1 MMDIAYYNGVITP
14 YDAACI
20 PLSDRSV
27 FFADAVYDVMIG
39 RGKFPYQAEEH
50 LSRLLENGRAVGF
63 ENLPSPEELAE
74 AITDALSVADAED
87 FTLYIQLSGRQKR
100 RLHSRTESGVN
111 LLITVTELT
120 LPTELSTIRAMTL
133 PDLRH
138 GYCNIKT
145 TNLFPAVLSVALA
158 ESAGSEIAIFHKN
171 EWVSECS
178 YANVSIVS
186 GGVLLTHP
194 HDTSVLP
201 GISEQNLI
209 RAAEGV
215 GLGHEIRTFTV
226 AEMLS
231 ADLVLITSTTKL
243 LKLCTEIN
251 GRQLPCR
258 GIGLAR
264 ALFEVMKNDFMIKTD
279 KKSKEYLHNM

>member
-39 RGKFPYQAEEH
+39 RGKFPYQTKEH
-50 LSRLLENGRAVGF
+50 LSRLLDNARAVGF
-63 ENLPSPEELAE
+63 EILPTFEELSE
-74 AITDALSVADAED
+74 AINETLSVADAED

-100 RLHSRTESGVN
+100 RLHSRTEGGVN

-120 LPTELSTIRAMTL
+120 LPAELSFISAVTL

-138 GYCNIKT
+138 GYCNVKS

-158 ESAGSEIAIFHKN
+158 ESAGAETAIFHRG
-171 EWVSECS
+171 EFVSECS
-178 YANVSIVS
+178 SANVSILTD
-186 GGVLLTHP
+186 GVLVTHP
-194 HDTSVLP
+194 HDAAVLP

-209 RAAEGV
+209 RAAGSL
-215 GLGHEIRTFTV
+215 GLGHECRIFTLS
-226 AEMLS
+226 EMLS
-231 ADLVLITSTTKL
+231 ADLVFITSTTKL
-243 LKLCTEIN
+243 LKLCAEVN
-251 GRQLPCR
+251 GRRLPSR
-258 GIGLAR
+258 GIGIAR
-264 ALFEVMKNDFMIKTD
+264 SLFEAMRDDFMIKTD
-279 KKSKEYLHNM
+279 KKAIE